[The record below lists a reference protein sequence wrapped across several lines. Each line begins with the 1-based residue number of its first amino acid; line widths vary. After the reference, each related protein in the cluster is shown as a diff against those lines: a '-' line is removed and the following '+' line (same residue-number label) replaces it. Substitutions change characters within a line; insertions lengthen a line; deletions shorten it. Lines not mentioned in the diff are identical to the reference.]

1 MHIETPRLL
10 LRDFTMEDLPNL
22 WEIFGDDITMEHMHP
37 YTAEETKEFL
47 RTFCVERTPPGAYAA
62 ALKEGGRVIG
72 YLLCS
77 QIDAPGIYELGWVFH
92 RAYWRQGYAGE
103 AVRALTAHLFRAE
116 NAHKLAAET
125 EDAERCVPF
134 LEKLGWRQEG
144 IFRRHSLGR
153 DGRWRDLYWYGLLR
167 EDFSPAVGPSKEE
180 DVPAVIDLLRRRIAW
195 MDEKGLYQWNKTG
208 YLDCYP
214 AEYFRHLVQA
224 GILFT
229 ARNAAG
235 LAGVMA
241 LLDRDSRWPNGDDGR
256 ALYVHH
262 LATDPDRPGLGREML
277 AWAEDYARKQGKIF
291 LRLDSQQAN
300 HALSRYYDSL
310 GYSPVGTCVDGSY
323 EGILREKALDPSTET

>member
-1 MHIETPRLL
+1 MQDVP
-10 LRDFTMEDLPNL
+10 D
-22 WEIFGDDITMEHMHP
+22 
-37 YTAEETKEFL
+37 
-47 RTFCVERTPPGAYAA
+47 
-62 ALKEGGRVIG
+62 GRWTVVMG
-72 YLLCS
+72 
-77 QIDAPGIYELGWVFH
+77 
-92 RAYWRQGYAGE
+92 
-103 AVRALTAHLFRAE
+103 
-116 NAHKLAAET
+116 T
-125 EDAERCVPF
+125 EDPSGFSSCYYEGEGYGSFERR
-134 LEKLGWRQEG
+134 EWG
-144 IFRRHSLGR
+144 RHSLGR